1 MVSHVAAVRSV
12 AGWILF
18 CFVKGGGREN
28 CLGMWDVGIFG
39 VCMGYGM
46 DGKERVCS
54 GFLGGVFIY
63 FVWRGCC
70 WGRILCL
77 VFMLFPAS

>member
-1 MVSHVAAVRSV
+1 MRSV
-12 AGWILF
+12 AGWI
-18 CFVKGGGREN
+18 CFGVGWGGGKREFGGGG
-28 CLGMWDVGIFG
+28 CGMWDVGVGIFG

-46 DGKERVCS
+46 DGEERVCS

-70 WGRILCL
+70 WGRILCR